1 MGGVIFER
9 FASILSDKGSGRDKV
24 YKATFDLI
32 INTDFTS
39 FLFGHGWNSV
49 VLKSKANLSA
59 HNDLLEVLYDSGV
72 FALSFQQQFRS
83 LFHCC

>member
-1 MGGVIFER
+1 MRMKNGWCYFER

-39 FLFGHGWNSV
+39 FYLAMVGILLF
-49 VLKSKANLSA
+49 
-59 HNDLLEVLYDSGV
+59 
-72 FALSFQQQFRS
+72 
-83 LFHCC
+83 